1 MRIESLIL
9 ITVLTIIF
17 LFINYNLVLDR
28 SKREKI
34 QKDILFKYSLDKHKE
49 IRDKLVALEYPELGV
64 SGSQVLT
71 EITEIIEEQINDP
84 QDEQTED
91 DTTTPQD
98 ESEKPDCIISPVNGS
113 CPSGTIMNTIGCCDL
128 PESQR
133 PSKLERGLSIAQS
146 IVLSMVL
153 EELAMMIL
161 LRLPRVLARIGR
173 SLIDDGARFIARA
186 AAILGR
192 RSARTAARIG
202 LTTAAK
208 RASST
213 VARTAAKG
221 PSGLATL
228 PYELVGA
235 FFDIADMSGYDT
247 HPAQSAFEK
256 MRNLIDFQLQ
266 KNAQQPEDGSEPST
280 WPILM
285 PIGLLYE
292 TEFNE
297 AYEEIISEYF
307 TAAITKILED
317 ESSEFGDDVL
327 ASLLIFSFNS
337 ENEFNTGNYEI
348 PDEHLEVISDEAM
361 KLMNGDP
368 SLSTDENNKRLAAR
382 DLLLLNTLTSKISDP
397 GNVELYPELSS
408 STQIGVSF
416 SRKALDQWNEDNYE
430 NYLKQNPTNMPI
442 VTKIAGYH
450 GKTYRVLDVQ
460 NPGTSDNPNMITK
473 ELQNPAPLCGIYGVL
488 AYLCAGDKS
497 TQGLFEVSANPTI
510 FPSKK
515 GVRYD
520 FENMRCIFT
529 VEYCESMGLRYDP
542 NDNQCKMRPGQKEAE
557 FIFGPTLVRGPI
569 ESWTTVSNFIDANTP
584 FNGEVTTGFLLA
596 AAAVT
601 GIGAVAAA
609 AFILAPSIV
618 NAVETISGNFKD
630 KKPPDQ
636 IENTEI
642 ANRVTKNT
650 ELRTTNYS
658 FLYEHDATK
667 FFISEA
673 IDFSA

>member
-9 ITVLTIIF
+9 ITVLTVIF

-28 SKREKI
+28 SRREKI

-71 EITEIIEEQINDP
+71 EITDIINEQINVP
-84 QDEQTED
+84 QNEQTED
-91 DTTTPQD
+91 EDEDKD
-98 ESEKPDCIISPVNGS
+98 ESKKPDCIISPVNGS

-133 PSKLERGLSIAQS
+133 PSKFEKGLSIAQS
-146 IVLSMVL
+146 IILSMVL

-161 LRLPRVLARIGR
+161 LRLPRILARIGR
-173 SLIDDGARFIARA
+173 SLIDDGARFVARA

-192 RSARTAARIG
+192 RSARTVARVG
-202 LTTAAK
+202 ATAAAK
-208 RASST
+208 KASST
-213 VARTAAKG
+213 VGRMAVKG

-235 FFDIADMSGYDT
+235 FFDIADMSGYET

-266 KNAQQPEDGSEPST
+266 KSAQQPQDGSEPST

-297 AYEEIISEYF
+297 AYEDIISNYF

-317 ESSEFGDDVL
+317 ESSTFGDDVL
-327 ASLLIFSFNS
+327 TSLLMFSFNS
-337 ENEFNTGNYEI
+337 DNEFSTGNYDI
-348 PDEHLEVISDEAM
+348 PDEHLEIISNEAM

-397 GNVELYPELSS
+397 DNLELYPELSS

-430 NYLKQNPTNMPI
+430 NYLKQNPTKMPI
-442 VTKIAGYH
+442 VTKLAGYH
-450 GKTYRVLDVQ
+450 GKTYRVLDIQ

-510 FPSKK
+510 FPSRK

-529 VEYCESMGLRYDP
+529 VEYCESMGLRFDS
-542 NDNQCKMRPGQKEAE
+542 NDNQCKMRPGQREAE

-596 AAAVT
+596 AVSMT
-601 GIGAVAAA
+601 GIGAIAAA
-609 AFILAPSIV
+609 AFILAPAIV
-618 NAVETISGNFKD
+618 NAVETISGNFKN
-630 KKPPDQ
+630 KRPPDQ

-642 ANRVTKNT
+642 ADRVTKNT
-650 ELRTTNYS
+650 ELRTNNYS
-658 FLYEHDATK
+658 FLYDHDANK